1 MLNLE
6 NFATKVNNQAILWKP
21 GHVCE
26 HLGIRKNL
34 IENEP
39 PKWQGQSNPWV
50 MRWRGVQMVEGLLP
64 SPDIMLMGEQEEA
77 IRNVI
82 FEQWT
87 CWTKNE
93 KNNFTNEGGVEEA
106 SRLCQVHLF
115 LLLTQCGNIVAFCH
129 EIWVGVTN
137 HHMGCCY
144 FIPFLSQVKWNK
156 LAWHGG
162 CGKSQN
168 QPLAA
173 WWHQTWLLFQM
184 VILVS

>member
-64 SPDIMLMGEQEEA
+64 SPDIMLMGSKKKPLAMSSLNNGLVEQRMKKIILLMKGELRKHQDCVKC
-77 IRNVI
+77 IFSFFLHNV
-82 FEQWT
+82 ET
-87 CWTKNE
+87 
-93 KNNFTNEGGVEEA
+93 
-106 SRLCQVHLF
+106 
-115 LLLTQCGNIVAFCH
+115 LLLSAMRYESGSQIIIWDVAILYRSYH
-129 EIWVGVTN
+129 
-137 HHMGCCY
+137 
-144 FIPFLSQVKWNK
+144 KWNGIS
-156 LAWHGG
+156 LHG
-162 CGKSQN
+162 
-168 QPLAA
+168 
-173 WWHQTWLLFQM
+173 M
-184 VILVS
+184 VVVASHRINH

>member
-50 MRWRGVQMVEGLLP
+50 MRWRGVQNG
-64 SPDIMLMGEQEEA
+64 GRA
-77 IRNVI
+77 IAISWYNADGGARRSHW
-82 FEQWT
+82 QCHLWT
-87 CWTKNE
+87 MD
-93 KNNFTNEGGVEEA
+93 
-106 SRLCQVHLF
+106 L
-115 LLLTQCGNIVAFCH
+115 
-129 EIWVGVTN
+129 WVGVTN

-144 FIPFLSQVKWNK
+144 FIPFLSQLKWNK

-168 QPLAA
+168 QLLAA